1 MTLIGGGSSS
11 ERNNKDFESLQ
22 FPTADARNTA
32 TDDFYERYWTNRG
45 KSGTC
50 FSNATSA
57 LKYVSSLENDW
68 DVKKLLASVKNEIPD
83 TLRGIRVVRGINDV
97 ISEGNANELVSSL
110 NEAKFENKSKVRNSL
125 CSFDNNIEAAASC
138 VHLDLAEY
146 FLDTTSTYIL
156 KIEEELV
163 A

>member
-1 MTLIGGGSSS
+1 M
-11 ERNNKDFESLQ
+11 
-22 FPTADARNTA
+22 
-32 TDDFYERYWTNRG
+32 
-45 KSGTC
+45 
-50 FSNATSA
+50 
-57 LKYVSSLENDW
+57 ENDW

-138 VHLDLAEY
+138 VHLDRAEY